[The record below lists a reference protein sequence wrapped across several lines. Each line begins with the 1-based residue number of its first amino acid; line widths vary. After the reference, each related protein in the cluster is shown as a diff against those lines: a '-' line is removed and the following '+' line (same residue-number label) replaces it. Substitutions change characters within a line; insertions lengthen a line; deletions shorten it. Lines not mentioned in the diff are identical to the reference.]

1 MARKVISSALRPL
14 LTPAALA
21 LLEKEDAAVE
31 AWRQNAQDGDA
42 TARADLLAW
51 AGVTARN
58 YFYLKYQKGEVRS
71 TDEAETLAADFLL
84 EFEHNLPR
92 LQQAARWA
100 RVMLARYIMY
110 TRHRQKRHAERSVS
124 TDPQTMAE
132 VETATVPAHPSNDW
146 DDADWHKLQMT
157 LHVLN
162 AQPEP
167 TRTVL
172 QRIFWEDPPPTYQEL
187 AAFYNTSE
195 AAIKMRVS
203 RFYKA
208 VRKKMG
214 L

>member
-1 MARKVISSALRPL
+1 MAHKVISSTLRPL

-21 LLEKEDAAVE
+21 LLDMKDAAIESLRHE
-31 AWRQNAQDGDA
+31 AQNGDA
-42 TARADLLAW
+42 AARSDLLDW

-84 EFEHNLPR
+84 EFERNLPK
-92 LQQAARWA
+92 LQQAARWT

-110 TRHRQKRHAERSVS
+110 ARHREKRHAERSVA

-132 VETATVPAHPSNDW
+132 IETAPHQHRSNNW
-146 DDADWHKLQMT
+146 DDADWHKLQTT

-162 AQPEP
+162 NQPEP

-172 QRIFWEDPPPTYQEL
+172 ERIFWEDPPPTYQEL
-187 AAFYNTSE
+187 AEHYNTSE